1 LEASFPSIAF
11 LARGKKCTLSD
22 LGGFG

>member
-1 LEASFPSIAF
+1 LEASFLSIAF